1 MGSKSSW
8 HRTETPSSTSCISS
22 SQKTSY
28 QRYYYLTIKWGI
40 MISSTWDSSGSTWKL
55 NKKLPICTT
64 TNNSRKKSN
73 SWEKSR
79 PTMKIWS
86 QQLKFWRVNSRSL
99 RRTPASTRLKMH
111 PWRQSLLKKNTCQL
125 TLKEFKKS
133 AISWRKRYEKW
144 KGQTVSS
151 KRCNSWVLSQMP
163 NPEVLA
169 VQQEQASSPIN
180 PTLERWT
187 RRIKI
192 GVLSLRE
199 SYPSWQTKT
208 YNLWTRM
215 RNSKTKSRSQWSKSL
230 LQKKK
235 CKLA

>member
-8 HRTETPSSTSCISS
+8 HRTETPSSTSCTSS
-22 SQKTSY
+22 SQKISY
-28 QRYYYLTIKWGI
+28 QRYYYLTIKWVT
-40 MISSTWDSSGSTWKL
+40 MISSTLDSSGSTWKL
-55 NKKLPICTT
+55 NKKLPRCTT
-64 TNNSRKKSN
+64 INNSTKKSN

-86 QQLKFWRVNSRSL
+86 QQLKFWPVNSRSL

-111 PWRQSLLKKNTCQL
+111 LWRQSLLRKNTCPL
-125 TLKEFKKS
+125 MLKESKKN

-163 NPEVLA
+163 NQEVLV
-169 VQQEQASSPIN
+169 VQLAQASSPIN
-180 PTLERWT
+180 PTLEKWT
-187 RRIKI
+187 RKIKI
-192 GVLSLRE
+192 GALSSNE

-208 YNLWTRM
+208 YN
-215 RNSKTKSRSQWSKSL
+215 
-230 LQKKK
+230 
-235 CKLA
+235 